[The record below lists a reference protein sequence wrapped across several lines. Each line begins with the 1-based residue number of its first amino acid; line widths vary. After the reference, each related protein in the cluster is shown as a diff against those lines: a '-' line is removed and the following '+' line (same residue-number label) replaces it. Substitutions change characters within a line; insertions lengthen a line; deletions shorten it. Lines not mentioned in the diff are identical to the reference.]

1 MECTHLQD
9 KVALICF
16 GWSEI
21 ANLQLATHIKIY
33 LNNNFIPKAN
43 LRPRFRE
50 RCDTLADGLFSQLR
64 NLLKWLV
71 FVSMLAY
78 KKCQVLH
85 VTYE

>member
-16 GWSEI
+16 GSEI
-21 ANLQLATHIKIY
+21 ANLQMATHKKIY
-33 LNNNFIPKAN
+33 LNNNFIPQC
-43 LRPRFRE
+43 LRPCFRE
-50 RCDTLADGLFSQLR
+50 RYDTLADGLFSQLR

-71 FVSMLAY
+71 FVIMLAY